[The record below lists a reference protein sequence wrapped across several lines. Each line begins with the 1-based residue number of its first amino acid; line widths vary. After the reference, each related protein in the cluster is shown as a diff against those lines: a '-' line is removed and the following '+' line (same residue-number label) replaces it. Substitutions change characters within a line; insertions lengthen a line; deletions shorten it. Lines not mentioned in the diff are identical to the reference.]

1 MNSQKL
7 KAKMVEHRISQR
19 VLAKMLDI
27 NLVTLNH
34 KINGSAK
41 FNIDEIRKIIDILN
55 LSGDEVMLI
64 FFPDEL
70 TET

>member
-34 KINGSAK
+34 KLNGSAK

-55 LSGDEVMLI
+55 LTGDEVMLI